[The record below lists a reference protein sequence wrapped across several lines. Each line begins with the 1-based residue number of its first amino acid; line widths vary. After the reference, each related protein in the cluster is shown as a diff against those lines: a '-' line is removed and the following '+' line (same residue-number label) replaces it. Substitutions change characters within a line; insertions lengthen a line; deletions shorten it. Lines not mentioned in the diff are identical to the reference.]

1 MTCYVGL
8 DVSTKETAI
17 CVVDEAG
24 TRIWEGKSRT
34 DPDAIAAV
42 LTRRADSALKIG
54 IETGPMTV
62 WLWHA
67 LTALGLPVVCLDARH
82 AAAALKLQ
90 MNKTDRNDA
99 FGLALLVRSGWYR
112 PVAVRSMETHR
123 LRALLIT
130 RDQLVGMSTAL
141 INKIRGLAKT
151 FGILVGPGKGGNFE
165 RQVRTTLPDDP
176 VVAALFESLLAML
189 GTLRERQHAIAKQ
202 LAQVARQSGVCRLLM
217 TTPGVGP
224 LTAVSFMTT
233 IEDPHRFRR
242 SQDVGAYL
250 GLTPRRYQSGEV
262 DINGRISKCGDR
274 LTRKLLFEAANV
286 ILSRTSQTF
295 ALKDWGTAVGRRS
308 GFWKARVALARKL
321 AVILHRMWIEGRGF
335 EPKVPAMV

>member
-8 DVSTKETAI
+8 DVSMKETAI

-24 TRIWEGKSRT
+24 ERVWAGTSRT
-34 DPDAIAAV
+34 DPEVIATV
-42 LTRRADSALKIG
+42 LKRRAPGAVKVG
-54 IETGPMTV
+54 IETGPLTV

-67 LTALGLPVVCLDARH
+67 LNERGLPIVCLHARH

-99 FGLALLVRSGWYR
+99 LGLARLVRSGWYR
-112 PVAVRSMETHR
+112 PVAVRSIETHR

-130 RDQLVGMSTAL
+130 RDQLVGMRTAL

-151 FGILVGPGKGGNFE
+151 FGILIGPGKGGTFA
-165 RQVRTTLPDDP
+165 RQVRAQLPDDP
-176 VVAALFESLLAML
+176 ILSSLFETLLTIL
-189 GTLRERQHAIAKQ
+189 GTIQERSHGIAKQ
-202 LAQVARQSGVCRLLM
+202 LARIGRQNKICRLLM

-224 LTAVSFMTT
+224 ITAISFVTT

-250 GLTPRRYQSGEV
+250 GLTPRQYQSGDV

-274 LTRKLLFEAANV
+274 LTRKLLFEAANAM
-286 ILSRTSQTF
+286 LSRISMPL
-295 ALKDWGTAVGRRS
+295 ALKEWGAAIGRRS

-321 AVILHRMWIEGRGF
+321 SVILHRMWIDERPF
-335 EPKVPAMV
+335 EPKVIAMD

>member
-1 MTCYVGL
+1 MTFFVGL

-17 CVVDEAG
+17 CVIDDAG
-24 TRIWEGKSRT
+24 ERVWEGKSRT
-34 DPDAIAAV
+34 DPDAIATV
-42 LTRRADSALKIG
+42 LGRRAAGVEKVG
-54 IETGPMTV
+54 IETGPLAV

-67 LTALGLPVVCLDARH
+67 LAARGLPIVCLHARH

-99 FGLALLVRSGWYR
+99 FGLARLVRSGWYR
-112 PVAVRSMETHR
+112 PVAVRSIETHR

-151 FGILVGPGKGGNFE
+151 FGILIGPGKGGTFA
-165 RQVRTTLPDDP
+165 RHVRAQLPDDP
-176 VVAALFESLLAML
+176 VLSALFESLL
-189 GTLRERQHAIAKQ
+189 TLLRTIQERCHAIAKQ
-202 LAQVARQSGVCRLLM
+202 LARVARQNRICRLMM

-224 LTAVSFMTT
+224 LTAISFVTT
-233 IEDPHRFRR
+233 IEDPGRFRR

-274 LTRKLLFEAANV
+274 LTRKLLFEAANAM
-286 ILSRTSQTF
+286 LSRTALPL
-295 ALKDWGTAVGRRS
+295 ALKEWGAAVGRRS

-321 AVILHRMWIEGRGF
+321 AVILHRMWVEERPF
-335 EPKVPAMV
+335 EPKVNAMA